1 MTPWARMVNA
11 GLLAALRARPCLCR
25 PCRFCGG
32 TGVMGWAMM
41 GGRYV
46 SPTRSDDLE
55 EPVGCDQCEDAE
67 ICYRRREIAELEIEA
82 EIEREALNR

>member
-1 MTPWARMVNA
+1 
-11 GLLAALRARPCLCR
+11 
-25 PCRFCGG
+25 
-32 TGVMGWAMM
+32 MGWAMM